1 MEVEQMAVET
11 ISPAWIAFGTVEIDT
26 LGHRLFVDGEEVG
39 LERKAFAVLVLLAR
53 DPGRVLSRDEIL
65 DEVWGHSH
73 VTPGVLSRVIAML
86 RHALGESGDESRYL
100 HTVHGVGFRLDA
112 DVRSAASREELMV
125 ERPLPADALSFV
137 PPR

>member
-1 MEVEQMAVET
+1 MAAET
-11 ISPAWIAFGTVEIDT
+11 ASAAWIAFGTVEIDT
-26 LGHRLFVDGEEVG
+26 LGHRLYVDGAEVG

-86 RHALGESGDESRYL
+86 RHALGESGDESHYL

-112 DVRSAASREELMV
+112 DVRSAASREELMA
-125 ERPLPADALSFV
+125 EGALPPAGANTLS
-137 PPR
+137 